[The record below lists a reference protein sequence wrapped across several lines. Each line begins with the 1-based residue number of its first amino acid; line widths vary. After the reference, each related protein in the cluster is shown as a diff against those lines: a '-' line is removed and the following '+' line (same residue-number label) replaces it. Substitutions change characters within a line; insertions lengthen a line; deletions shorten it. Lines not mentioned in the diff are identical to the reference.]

1 MELIEIEG
9 AAGLS
14 TDHSYYGG
22 EQVDETLHDDAVK
35 VKPAKREAATNK
47 TCR

>member
-1 MELIEIEG
+1 MELIEVEG

-14 TDHSYYGG
+14 TDHSYYGE
-22 EQVDETLHDDAVK
+22 EQGDDTLHDDTVK